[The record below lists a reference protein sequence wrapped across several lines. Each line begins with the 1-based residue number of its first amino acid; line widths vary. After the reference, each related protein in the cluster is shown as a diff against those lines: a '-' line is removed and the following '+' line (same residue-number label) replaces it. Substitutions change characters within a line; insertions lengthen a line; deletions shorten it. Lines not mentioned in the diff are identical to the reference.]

1 MKTNQKL
8 TGYPEHN
15 KQKIMTRHALK
26 EKIKRKFGSYHN
38 FARLVGMQSLR
49 GKTPLEI
56 DRLAAE
62 LGKSSGSGIPR
73 AKLSLLKTE
82 MDGYWG
88 GVSAFCKE
96 HGFSTVSVHQIL
108 QGRRKRM
115 SPIVTALFKHF
126 GI

>member
-1 MKTNQKL
+1 
-8 TGYPEHN
+8 
-15 KQKIMTRHALK
+15 MTRHALK
-26 EKIKRKFGSYHN
+26 EKIAKKFGSYHN

-62 LGKSSGSGIPR
+62 MGKSSGSGIPR
-73 AKLSLLKTE
+73 VKLSSLKTQLAQFP
-82 MDGYWG
+82 G
-88 GVSAFCKE
+88 GPTEFCEK
-96 HGFSTVSVHQIL
+96 HGFSSVSVYQIL

-115 SPIVTALFKHF
+115 SPIVAKLFSHF

>member
-1 MKTNQKL
+1 
-8 TGYPEHN
+8 
-15 KQKIMTRHALK
+15 MTRHALK
-26 EKIKRKFGSYHN
+26 EKIAKKFGSYHN

-62 LGKSSGSGIPR
+62 MGKSSGSGIPR
-73 AKLSLLKTE
+73 AKLQSLRE
-82 MDGYWG
+82 AINAFEG
-88 GVSAFCKE
+88 GVTGFCE
-96 HGFSTVSVHQIL
+96 RHCFSSVSVHQIL

-115 SPIVTALFKHF
+115 SPVVAALFKHF